1 MPMTSD
7 DDHEY
12 EKWVQSVNIW
22 QERNRLTMPPPNCE
36 RFDVFV
42 SLIVSSER
50 LGPFRI
56 KHNDT
61 VGNLKDMLI
70 ESGVGGPPPCAQA
83 KPEAHPEPDHS
94 GRFRQA
100 D

>member
-7 DDHEY
+7 DDREY

-22 QERNRLTMPPPNCE
+22 QERNRLTMPPE

-50 LGPFRI
+50 LGPFRV

-70 ESGVGGPPPCAQA
+70 ESGVGGPPPCAG
-83 KPEAHPEPDHS
+83 ET
-94 GRFRQA
+94 
-100 D
+100 